1 MNTPEANL
9 STSLA
14 TCLRA
19 LAAMLGAVFAWLV
32 ALSIILA
39 VCAVIVISGL
49 FVLPQKVFDA
59 GRQAW
64 RAAR

>member
-9 STSLA
+9 STSLV

-19 LAAMLGAVFAWLV
+19 LSAMLCAMCSWLV
-32 ALSIILA
+32 AMSILLT
-39 VCAVIVISGL
+39 VCVVAVIYGI
-49 FVLPQKVFDA
+49 FMMPWNVFDA